1 MNHAPRRLVAISILF
16 MICGSL
22 SILPAIGFCLIG
34 SETLANLDKTGG
46 GGPGL
51 GVALMGMFL
60 SFAGSLGV
68 ALGLLTTL
76 AGLGLKRMKR
86 WGLWSSYVV
95 LGLWILLGILVLF
108 VFGSSLLFELSFIG
122 LVGGLVGVG
131 IIGFPVKVG
140 IYLRQKRD
148 CFKS

>member
-16 MICGSL
+16 MICGIL
-22 SILPAIGFCLIG
+22 SILPAIEFCLIG
-34 SETLANLDKTGG
+34 SDTLANLNKTG

-60 SFAGSLGV
+60 SFAGALGV
-68 ALGLLTTL
+68 VLGLLTTL

-95 LGLWILLGILVLF
+95 LGL
-108 VFGSSLLFELSFIG
+108 
-122 LVGGLVGVG
+122 
-131 IIGFPVKVG
+131 
-140 IYLRQKRD
+140 
-148 CFKS
+148 